1 VANPWLV
8 RVNEAIGKAIPNEM
22 SKGSSVWQYIPYI
35 GQAVKAL
42 GAVDAGA
49 TAGSD
54 YYNQGK
60 DLGNA
65 PSWYDSMNMG
75 VQGAYGS
82 WMGGSDPGMYG
93 SSGNKLKRGWVDYMN
108 LAGGLYGSLGGGSKG
123 FGGKANAGGIAGA
136 GLNIYDATQGDS
148 DWNYGVD
155 PYNPQP
161 SRNPEWEQY
170 ARNIASLAASM
181 QQNSQRRT

>member
-1 VANPWLV
+1 
-8 RVNEAIGKAIPNEM
+8 VNEAIGKALPNEL
-22 SKGSSVWQYIPYI
+22 SKGNSLWRYIPYV
-35 GQAVKAL
+35 GWAATAL

-60 DLGNA
+60 DLGKT
-65 PSWYDSMNMG
+65 PSFWDSMNMG

-82 WMGGSDPGMYG
+82 FMGGSDPGMYG
-93 SSGNKLKRGWVDYMN
+93 SSGNKLKRGWIDYAN
-108 LAGGLYGSLGGGSKG
+108 LAGGLYGAAKG
-123 FGGKANAGGIAGA
+123 CNYGGIAGA

-170 ARNIASLAASM
+170 ARNISSLAASM
-181 QQNSQRRT
+181 QQNQRRT